1 MNINSIKEKIENFI
15 SNSRVEVKDTTG
27 TGDHFSVLV
36 ISDHFKNMN
45 LVNRHKLIYESLN
58 QYITK
63 EIHALQIKACTEE
76 ELSNV

>member
-1 MNINSIKEKIENFI
+1 MNINSIKEKIEDSI
-15 SNSRVEVKDTTG
+15 SNSKVEVKDTTG

-63 EIHALQIKACTEE
+63 EIHALQIKAYTEE